1 METCGTILNG
11 KNTEKH
17 ADGKLFKA
25 LVAACFILYT
35 SMMCVKNV
43 FGAELVTFIDKMNT
57 DKFNASLA
65 TTYYFVSYA
74 VVQVGLAFF
83 MDRLNVRTYILVT
96 VPVAAI
102 CGILV
107 AFSVNMTEVWIL
119 FAIQG
124 AFQAGVY
131 AGCMYILSM
140 YLPTEMTSSA
150 NGLMQ
155 AGFAIGNTIAYAVCA
170 LFVALDLWTLPYIL
184 FGAIFILSAVYFGI
198 VTARLAR
205 RFPEAT
211 KRRKTAAEEQKDTHE
226 HDSELSFNKGLFTLK
241 NNKQR
246 FWFYFWSVVYSLM
259 ATTLYYAINNW
270 VGNFLKEVFGF
281 PDSISIILSVVV
293 PIMTFFG
300 PTIAIAVSKKHK
312 NYIKTAFIVSFI
324 PLIASAVMIFIYD
337 FNVITSI
344 IFISVFIVSTRTL
357 TGFQSVATFDMRT
370 EINVGSYTAIINAAA
385 SVSAGVAPTVIG
397 KLIDSANANSA
408 NGYGGWLVQFENATA
423 ISIVLLAF
431 LAIAFFV
438 TRKKTNLNNE
448 KIR

>member
-1 METCGTILNG
+1 METCETVLADKSDQN
-11 KNTEKH
+11 H
-17 ADGKLFKA
+17 SDGKLFKL

-35 SMMCVKNV
+35 AMMSVKNV
-43 FGAELVTFIDKMNT
+43 FGAELVTFIDKMHT

-74 VVQVGLAFF
+74 AVQVVLAFF
-83 MDRLNVRTYILVT
+83 MNRLNVRTYLLVT

-102 CGILV
+102 SGILV
-107 AFSVNMTEVWIL
+107 AFSANMTEVWVL

-131 AGCMYILSM
+131 AGCMYILSI
-140 YLPTEMTSSA
+140 YLPTEMTSAA

-170 LFVALDLWTLPYIL
+170 LFVALDVWTVPYIL
-184 FGAIFILSAVYFGI
+184 FGALFILSAVFFGVI
-198 VTARLAR
+198 TAKAAK
-205 RFPEAT
+205 RFPDAT
-211 KRRKTAAEEQKDTHE
+211 KRRKDLKDNQKDTRE

-241 NNKQR
+241 NSKQR
-246 FWFYFWSVVYSLM
+246 FWFYFWSVVYSLL

-281 PDSISIILSVVV
+281 PDSISIVLSIVV

-312 NYIKTAFIVSFI
+312 NYIKTAFLVSFI
-324 PLIASAVMIFIYD
+324 PLIASVAMIFIYD
-337 FNVITSI
+337 FNVVTSI

-397 KLIDSANANSA
+397 KLIDAANANSA
-408 NGYGGWLVQFENATA
+408 NGYGGWLVQFENAAA

-431 LAIAFFV
+431 LAIAFFA
-438 TRKKTNLNNE
+438 TRKKNNLNNV
-448 KIR
+448 KL